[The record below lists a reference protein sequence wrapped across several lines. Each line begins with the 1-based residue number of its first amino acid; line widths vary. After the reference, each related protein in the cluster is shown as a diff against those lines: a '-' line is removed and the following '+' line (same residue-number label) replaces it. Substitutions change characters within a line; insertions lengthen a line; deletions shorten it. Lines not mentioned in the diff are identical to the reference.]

1 LLDTLKRW
9 WRKLKQRLQY
19 HEPLPHFSNDPEDL
33 SVVRPFEFRNPER
46 ITFGNGVH
54 IGTGSIIMANTET
67 GEVMRLDDN
76 SHVEQ
81 QFDARISFG
90 HRVSATSGLHIIAYK
105 SITIEDD
112 VMIASN
118 VYISDGTH
126 GSTRIDLPY
135 KYQGIIDIKPITL
148 KRGCWI
154 GRNVVIMPG
163 VTVGEMA
170 IVGANSVVT
179 KSIPARSIAVGLPA
193 KVVKVWSDEADDWVT
208 L

>member
-1 LLDTLKRW
+1 VLWQKIKR
-9 WRKLKQRLQY
+9 RLQY
-19 HEPLPHFSNDPEDL
+19 HQPLPRFGNDPKDL
-33 SVVRPFEFRNPER
+33 SIDPPFGFKHPER
-46 ITFGNGVH
+46 ITFGDGVH
-54 IGTGSIIMANTET
+54 IGAGSVIKANTET
-67 GEVMRLDDN
+67 SRVMQLADN

-81 QFDARISFG
+81 RFDAKITFG
-90 HRVSATSGLHIIAYK
+90 HRVSATSGLHLIAYR

-126 GSTRIDLPY
+126 GITRMDLPY
-135 KYQGIIDIKPITL
+135 KYQGIVDIKPITL

-179 KSIPARSIAVGLPA
+179 KSIPARTIAVGTPA
-193 KVVKVWSDEADDWVT
+193 KVIKVWSDEAGDWVT